1 MRREHPKENPMKHLI
16 KTVND
21 TRGFTL
27 IEAMISL
34 FVISI
39 GLLAITRMQIGSING
54 NATAMDTL
62 RASVEMNANADLLQS
77 MDSTD
82 LADGDTVTL
91 TSPDGTKTTT
101 YTVTDVTLFSG
112 ETYKSIDVATTWND
126 RTGHQKS
133 IQSTITKL
141 PTY

>member
-1 MRREHPKENPMKHLI
+1 MKHLI
-16 KTVND
+16 KTVNN
-21 TRGFTL
+21 TKGFTL
-27 IEAMISL
+27 IEAVISL

-54 NATAMDTL
+54 NAAAMDTL
-62 RASVEMNANADLLQS
+62 RAAVEMNANADLLLS
-77 MDSTD
+77 RNSSALT
-82 LADGDTVTL
+82 DGDTITL
-91 TSPDGTKTTT
+91 TSPDGTNTTT

-112 ETYKSIDVATTWND
+112 ETYKSIDVVTTWND

>member
-1 MRREHPKENPMKHLI
+1 MRRIQPKENPMKHLI

-54 NATAMDTL
+54 NAAAMGTL

-77 MDSTD
+77 MNSTN
-82 LADGDTVTL
+82 LPDGTTATR
-91 TSPDGTKTTT
+91 TSPDGSTTTT
-101 YTVTDVTLFSG
+101 YTVNDVTLFSG
-112 ETYKSIDVATTWND
+112 ETYKSIDVVTTWTD
-126 RTGHQKS
+126 RTGLQKTM
-133 IQSTITKL
+133 QSTITKL
-141 PTY
+141 PIY

>member
-1 MRREHPKENPMKHLI
+1 MRRKQPKEYVMKHLM
-16 KTVND
+16 KTVSD

-54 NATAMDTL
+54 NAAAMNTL

-77 MDSTD
+77 MSSTD
-82 LADGDTVTL
+82 LADGATVTL
-91 TSPDGTKTTT
+91 TSPDGTNTTT

-112 ETYKSIDVATTWND
+112 ETYKSIDVVTTWND
-126 RTGHQKS
+126 RTGHQKN

-141 PTY
+141 PIY

>member
-1 MRREHPKENPMKHLI
+1 MKHLI
-16 KTVND
+16 HIVND

-54 NATAMDTL
+54 NAAAMNTL
-62 RASVEMNANADLLQS
+62 RAAVEMNANADLLLS
-77 MDSTD
+77 RNSSALT
-82 LADGDTVTL
+82 DGDTITL
-91 TSPDGTKTTT
+91 TSPDGTNTTT

-112 ETYKSIDVATTWND
+112 ETYKSIDVVTTWND
-126 RTGHQKS
+126 RTGHPKS
-133 IQSTITKL
+133 IKSTITKL